1 MAVLQD
7 CTPFQRYESQV
18 YVAHNPE
25 NSRLSVVGS
34 EPVLKYIHQLAP
46 TRRLTTR
53 QNAKNVGFSGLD
65 REDSLRVGVKQ
76 CPICHF
82 FGTDSCIASYLD
94 HVEKAYKPGNP
105 CWTLKVLLSI

>member
-7 CTPFQRYESQV
+7 CSPFQRYESQV

-53 QNAKNVGFSGLD
+53 QNAKNVGFS
-65 REDSLRVGVKQ
+65 
-76 CPICHF
+76 
-82 FGTDSCIASYLD
+82 
-94 HVEKAYKPGNP
+94 YKPGNP

>member
-34 EPVLKYIHQLAP
+34 EPVLKCNSQSPKQPIW
-46 TRRLTTR
+46 RRLKHARHSSTCTNTPVDDQTEREERRLLYGNNIGSPRGITGETCCPKTWHTTFLPV
-53 QNAKNVGFSGLD
+53 A
-65 REDSLRVGVKQ
+65 
-76 CPICHF
+76 
-82 FGTDSCIASYLD
+82 
-94 HVEKAYKPGNP
+94 
-105 CWTLKVLLSI
+105 